1 MWHIFISANCRLVKE
16 QLVFRQIDTHLQY
29 RSAKCHEWFFPSVS
43 GGYRELAGWPLTLD
57 DVHCNLNVARVSQ
70 SQRLLQAAFAYHMNS
85 AVLLWLL
92 CKKKSEASHSVSF
105 YQMYN
110 ILHHSL
116 TCSKQLLF
124 GIWYVPVVFKMI
136 NYGIPNT
143 WGWRDFYCWLCW
155 NEKQRERERE
165 IWNRFSR
172 YFLLYLC
179 CHGNMVRF
187 LHPPRANVIVV
198 CFSKLESTFS
208 ISHSHGCSTH
218 RNHTYSLKCNLN
230 GVSTINGSVFF

>member
-1 MWHIFISANCRLVKE
+1 MYTLWQIFISANCQLVKE
-16 QLVFRQIDTHLQY
+16 LSVFRQSDTHLQY
-29 RSAKCHEWFFPSVS
+29 WSAKCHEWFFPSVS
-43 GGYRELAGWPLTLD
+43 GGYHELAGWPLTLD

-143 WGWRDFYCWLCW
+143 WGWRGFLLLVVLKWKT
-155 NEKQRERERE
+155 ERERER
-165 IWNRFSR
+165 N
-172 YFLLYLC
+172 
-179 CHGNMVRF
+179 
-187 LHPPRANVIVV
+187 
-198 CFSKLESTFS
+198 LESIFPLLS
-208 ISHSHGCSTH
+208 AVLVLPWQHGQVSP
-218 RNHTYSLKCNLN
+218 SSQGKCNCCLFLKARVNIQHLTLSWLLN
-230 GVSTINGSVFF
+230 TSKSHICSKVQFKRCIRN